1 MYVKKRSWSLQKKK
15 KKKESQMRGFREK
28 KGEKKLYDYNL
39 ISEN

>member
-1 MYVKKRSWSLQKKK
+1 MVFTKKKK